1 MVWASSNRSPDHV
14 TRSVYVSECSV
25 FRPEGG
31 YVGVSVYAPKS
42 CRRLEWESKRKL
54 ARDIN
59 KSSLTSH
66 SGGRKPTPENTSLV
80 EREWDCC
87 SSISIY
93 IAPLSTL
100 LHLGE
105 PTPERV
111 VIVIHQM
118 NDDGTVSLY
127 ISLLLI
133 PPSLH

>member
-100 LHLGE
+100 LHRAE
-105 PTPERV
+105 PPAQRV
-111 VIVIHQM
+111 CSVIHQPHP
-118 NDDGTVSLY
+118 DRPVSV
-127 ISLLLI
+127 
-133 PPSLH
+133 